1 MADPVDTVNYTNG
14 SAEFSCLASA
24 IPLPSIVWY
33 KNNAPISSGARVA
46 ITVYNSTTP
55 NERNT
60 TSVLSISHLQLS
72 DTADYHCVAS
82 NPGATGT
89 GVTFTDTSDTVSLL
103 VQCESNIWY
112 GVYTSI
118 VHCTSCFIPEQTLL

>member
-1 MADPVDTVNYTNG
+1 MDIVTYANNNVTFQCQATGIPVPNITWFRN
-14 SAEFSCLASA
+14 SL
-24 IPLPSIVWY
+24 PLTEGTRIS
-33 KNNAPISSGARVA
+33 ISSSSM
-46 ITVYNSTTP
+46 ISP

-103 VQCESNIWY
+103 VQCESNIFVMAY
-112 GVYTSI
+112 
-118 VHCTSCFIPEQTLL
+118 

>member
-1 MADPVDTVNYTNG
+1 MFIHTERVLITSAPVDIVTYANNNVTFQCQATG
-14 SAEFSCLASA
+14 
-24 IPLPSIVWY
+24 IPVPNITWFRNSLPLTEGTRIS
-33 KNNAPISSGARVA
+33 ISSSSM
-46 ITVYNSTTP
+46 ISP

-103 VQCESNIWY
+103 VQCESNIFVMAY
-112 GVYTSI
+112 
-118 VHCTSCFIPEQTLL
+118 